1 MVYKTS
7 LQIIRTII
15 FSISAMLSC
24 VLVNAQNYEIE
35 FSVNKENATAIYKI
49 KNCTEYDLYLIR
61 THDANL
67 SAGCH
72 CAINYENK
80 DGHSQYEILCTT
92 DKRITKVMPDETYI
106 YNVNFNWLKDKEIKT
121 INGVFCIIYNTSTE
135 QYIRE
140 RIERNINF

>member
-1 MVYKTS
+1 M
-7 LQIIRTII
+7 
-15 FSISAMLSC
+15 
-24 VLVNAQNYEIE
+24 NAQNYEIE

-61 THDANL
+61 THDAYL

-72 CAINYENK
+72 CEINYENK
-80 DGHSQYEILCTT
+80 DGHLQYEILCTT
-92 DKRITKVMPDETYI
+92 DKHITKVMPDETYI
-106 YNVNFNWLKDKEIKT
+106 YNVNFNWLKDKDIKT

-140 RIERNINF
+140 RIERIINF